1 MTETPLQGT
10 VPRDHRAEH
19 PGAYG
24 SEGLTRL
31 ERAGF
36 QLRTRALR
44 KLVREQR
51 PQRML
56 DLGCG
61 YEAEVV
67 QAFAGKVPQ
76 VTGVDLEISPR
87 VRALSPATFIE
98 APIEQAIDSIP
109 AGSQDL
115 VTMISVLEHLPE
127 PQQALEAMHRV
138 LAPGGTALVHVP
150 TWLGKPVLEVLAF
163 RFGSSTASIDDH
175 RMYYAKSDL
184 WPLMVRSGFR
194 PMHLTLR
201 YGTLGC
207 TVAAFARKPRRAA
220 TTA

>member
-1 MTETPLQGT
+1 MQRTT
-10 VPRDHRAEH
+10 PRDHRAEH
-19 PGAYG
+19 PDAYD
-24 SEGLTRL
+24 SEALTAV
-31 ERAGF
+31 ERTGMW
-36 QLRTRALR
+36 LRMRALR

-61 YEAEVV
+61 YDAYVV
-67 QAFAGKVPQ
+67 QEFAGKVPQ
-76 VTGVDLEISPR
+76 VTGVDLEISPQ
-87 VRALSPATFIE
+87 VQASTPATFIE
-98 APIEQAIDSIP
+98 APIEDAIESIP
-109 AGSQDL
+109 EGSQDV

-127 PQQALEAMHRV
+127 PQQALDAVHRV

-163 RFGSSTASIDDH
+163 RFGSSTESIDDH

-184 WPLMVRSGFR
+184 WPLMVRAGFR

-207 TVAAFARKPRRAA
+207 TVAAFARKPL
-220 TTA
+220 